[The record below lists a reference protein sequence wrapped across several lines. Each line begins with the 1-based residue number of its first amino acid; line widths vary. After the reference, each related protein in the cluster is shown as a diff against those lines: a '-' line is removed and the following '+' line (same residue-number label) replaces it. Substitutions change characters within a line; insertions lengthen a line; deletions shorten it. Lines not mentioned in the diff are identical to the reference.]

1 MKKTTILPLSLVL
14 AASLLTGCVIV
25 DGDSFDDKRSKW
37 RDIERENRQKIDG
50 LSKGARVEEV
60 MQRMGVADFNE
71 LFEKSGQQYQVLY
84 YRTQLRDSDGITTKD
99 ECTPVVFKAGVLM
112 GWGQSALT
120 YL

>member
-1 MKKTTILPLSLVL
+1 MKKVAILPLSLVL
-14 AASLLTGCVIV
+14 ATSLLTGCVIV
-25 DGDSFDDKRSKW
+25 DGDRFDDNHNDW
-37 RDIERENRQKIDG
+37 RDIERENRKKIDLLTQG
-50 LSKGARVEEV
+50 TKVENV

-71 LFEKSGQQYQVLY
+71 FFEKAGQKYQVLY

-99 ECTPVVFKAGVLM
+99 ECTPVVFKDGVLM